1 MTIRILLADDQA
13 LVRAGFRVIID
24 SAPDLAA
31 IGEAANGQMAIAM
44 TREMHPDLVLMD
56 IRMPIMDGIEATR
69 AIVGNPAN
77 ATTRV
82 LMLTTFDTDDYVV
95 QALQAGASGFL
106 LKDCE
111 PTDLLDA
118 IRIVAA
124 GESLLSPRVTR
135 HLIEQL
141 VRNRVGIPTPTAID
155 LSPLTDRERDVL
167 ELVAGGLTNTEIAD
181 ALFITIATAKT
192 HVSNI
197 LAKLRARDRAQLVII
212 AYESGLVLPGQ

>member
-1 MTIRILLADDQA
+1 
-13 LVRAGFRVIID
+13 
-24 SAPDLAA
+24 
-31 IGEAANGQMAIAM
+31 
-44 TREMHPDLVLMD
+44 
-56 IRMPIMDGIEATR
+56 
-69 AIVGNPAN
+69 
-77 ATTRV
+77 
-82 LMLTTFDTDDYVV
+82 
-95 QALQAGASGFL
+95 
-106 LKDCE
+106 
-111 PTDLLDA
+111 
-118 IRIVAA
+118 
-124 GESLLSPRVTR
+124 R
-135 HLIEQL
+135 HLIEQF